1 MTIPMTLGR
10 RVGLAAVYLERYGL
24 SLVFLVMAGFRIH
37 RLMVM
42 GQAEQSQIA
51 AAPLT
56 AILSQ
61 IIWVQLYLYVGL
73 LLLFGRRVMS
83 PPQTLKDLVVPVV
96 TTFFNLSYSAVS

>member
-1 MTIPMTLGR
+1 MTTQMTLGR

-24 SLVFLVMAGFRIH
+24 SLVFLFMAGLRIH
-37 RLMVM
+37 QLVLM
-42 GQAEQSQIA
+42 GQAERAQVA

-56 AILSQ
+56 GILSQ

-83 PPQTLKDLVVPVV
+83 PPQNLMDLVIPVG
-96 TTFFNLSYSAVS
+96 TTFFYLVY